1 MTSGRPE
8 ITLDPRRIRVLFG
21 GHDVADSDQAL
32 LVREAGEQ
40 PTLYFPRK
48 DVEMTIL
55 ARTGLNAMSPTK
67 GVSTHFTIYRDATV
81 VENAAWSF
89 EDPPAPFALIA
100 GHIAFHPVHFE
111 LAAHGESPADWK
123 LEPEGPA
130 PSQTP
135 NAAANAISF
144 ASAEDLATA
153 LQRAAAAHHLHEART
168 GATDPDWPGWYAAY
182 IVSEQTER
190 GDPVRA

>member
-55 ARTGLNAMSPTK
+55 ARTGLNALSPTK

-100 GHIAFHPVHFE
+100 GHIVFHPVHFE
-111 LAAHGESPADWK
+111 LAAHDETPADWK
-123 LEPEGPA
+123 LEAVAPA

-135 NAAANAISF
+135 NAISF
-144 ASAEDLATA
+144 ASADDLATA
-153 LQRAAAAHHLHEART
+153 LQRAAAAHHLDEART
-168 GATDPDWPGWYAAY
+168 GATDPDWPRWYAAY
-182 IVSEQTER
+182 IAAEQAAGR
-190 GDPVRA
+190 DPVQA